1 MKNYI
6 VKPYKKSSDFVKSP
20 FRYPGGKFYALKH
33 ILPFLDAVNHDE
45 FREPFVGGGSI
56 FYGKN
61 KVAHNWI
68 NDIESDIINVYNHLS
83 DDINFDAFSVLFDNE
98 VVNRERYSEIVQLQT
113 NNDFE
118 RAFRTFYLNRT
129 SYSGIINKPAWGYAE
144 GKSSP
149 PPNWKKFLQ
158 DSNKKLKGVK
168 ITNLDFEE
176 VINAKA
182 DGKEVLIYLDP
193 PYYNADQKR
202 AYKKPFEVSDH
213 IRLKD
218 TLKKTKFKFCL
229 SYDDCTEVRELYA
242 WANIHE
248 KSWLYNTANI
258 NGSSRNMGNEL
269 IITNYDVII

>member
-6 VKPYKKSSDFVKSP
+6 VKPYKKSTDYVKSP

-33 ILPFLDAVNHDE
+33 IIPFIDAVNHDE
-45 FREPFVGGGSI
+45 FREPFVGGGSV
-56 FYGKN
+56 FYGKR
-61 KVAHNWI
+61 KVEINWI
-68 NDIESDIINVYNHLS
+68 NDIEVDIINVYKHLAN
-83 DDINFDAFSVLFDNE
+83 DNDFKIFSNLFDNE
-98 VVNRERYSEIVQLQT
+98 IVNRERYSEIIKLKP
-113 NNDFE
+113 NSDIE

-149 PPNWKKFLQ
+149 PANWKKFLQ
-158 DSNKKLKGVK
+158 DSNKKLSGVI
-168 ITNLDFEE
+168 ITNNDFEE

-182 DGKEVLIYLDP
+182 KGNEVLMYLDP

-213 IRLKD
+213 IRLRD
-218 TLKKTKFKFCL
+218 TLKKTTFKFCL
-229 SYDDCTEVRELYA
+229 SYDDCIEVRELYN
-242 WANIHE
+242 WAFIHE

-258 NGSSRNMGNEL
+258 NGSTRSMGNEL
-269 IITNYDVII
+269 VITNYEVNI